1 MPKLG
6 MPGIRRT
13 YLYYPNYDSKNTKQ
27 QTGVFNKFLQFL
39 DTACLENLIRVS
51 RKSAL
56 SVGIHTASRR

>member
-27 QTGVFNKFLQFL
+27 QTGVINKFLQFL
-39 DTACLENLIRVS
+39 DTA
-51 RKSAL
+51 
-56 SVGIHTASRR
+56 